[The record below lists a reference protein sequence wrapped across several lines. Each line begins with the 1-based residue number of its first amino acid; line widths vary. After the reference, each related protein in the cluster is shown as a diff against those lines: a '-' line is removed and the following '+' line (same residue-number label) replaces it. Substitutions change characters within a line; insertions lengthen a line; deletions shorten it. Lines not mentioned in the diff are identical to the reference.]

1 MDFEIIEDN
10 ESVVRSYSRS
20 FPVVFTHSTG
30 SLIFDKNDNEYI
42 DFFSGAGGLNYGHN
56 SPTIKQSMVDYINKD
71 GIIHGLD
78 MATEAK
84 IDFIST
90 FQKHIL
96 KPRNLDYKIQFTS
109 PAGASA
115 VEAALKLARLVKKKP
130 NIIAFTHS
138 FHGVSLGALAVT
150 SNSWFRSAAGT
161 ELSNVTYIP
170 YDGYIDNFDSLDLFE
185 KMLDDPS
192 GGIDQSAAVIV
203 ETIQGE
209 GGVNI
214 ASIGWLR
221 KLRKITLD
229 RKILLI
235 IDDIQAGCGRS
246 GDFFSFEQSG
256 INPDLVVLS
265 KSISASGL
273 PMSLLLIKP
282 EYDIWKPGQ
291 HSGTFRGNNLA
302 FVSAAKAI
310 TEFWTNDK
318 LSLEVRRKEK
328 IIDEQLNKIA
338 KMYPEKIAAVRG
350 RGMFYGL
357 AFKEYE
363 DAKKVANISFSNHLI
378 IETCGS
384 QDEVLKLMPALTI
397 DDDLLINGL
406 DILANSIA
414 GL

>member
-1 MDFEIIEDN
+1 
-10 ESVVRSYSRS
+10 
-20 FPVVFTHSTG
+20 VFTHSTG